1 MYISKSIQWLY
12 KKSITK
18 LYVVNWTL
26 IDLFPGFQHQVK
38 YWFANNDNN
47 NILHKCPYY
56 DHSIILHI
64 LTSSKCPCRHAFKG
78 RLQKFSWGEGGE

>member
-47 NILHKCPYY
+47 NILHKCPFRR
-56 DHSIILHI
+56 
-64 LTSSKCPCRHAFKG
+64 SSNEGIR
-78 RLQKFSWGEGGE
+78 GGEIRTANVYLRVQLSDNYFAK